1 MLITKPKLSLEG
13 QIEHLKEKGVLF
25 NIMDEESAKEYLTQH
40 NNYFK
45 LTAYRKNY
53 DKHPD
58 GENKGKYIN
67 RRNFSPV
74 CIGEQVHGSK
84 QNVWY
89 KITDIIV
96 IIF

>member
-1 MLITKPKLSLEG
+1 MDITKPRLSLEG
-13 QIEHLKEKGVLF
+13 QVEHLKQKGVLF
-25 NIMDEESAKEYLTQH
+25 NIMDEEAAKEYLTQN

-67 RRNFSPV
+67 RNLWRDFLNFPYFT
-74 CIGEQVHGSK
+74 GFPAH
-84 QNVWY
+84 
-89 KITDIIV
+89 
-96 IIF
+96 

>member
-1 MLITKPKLSLEG
+1 MVSMLITKPKLSLEG

-45 LTAYRKNY
+45 LTVYRKNY

-58 GENKGKYIN
+58 GENKGK
-67 RRNFSPV
+67 
-74 CIGEQVHGSK
+74 
-84 QNVWY
+84 
-89 KITDIIV
+89 
-96 IIF
+96 